1 MLSRTDMRFF
11 VYTPSINRL
20 NYCLNCLGEA
30 VLGQT
35 ATPLKKL
42 NRNINEIATRTIW
55 NIRAMVLEEPS
66 IIINTKLGNY
76 NCFHFDY
83 SGGDKVK
90 MNKKLLEFAL
100 AFIFIVILATPLVSA
115 KPTSAAN
122 NPKSIS
128 FVWHSENGA
137 GTPVEGGLKINPP
150 WAIPIDPDSIPP
162 VLSPDTKVTYG
173 ISTWDLNPAGN
184 NYVQIGE
191 ESASNPPIPISAETG
206 YEGTRYVKSLY
217 RTPTHSLLNYRVY
230 EKIMWGEGNYID
242 IMCNERATAELIG
255 FDPVTMD
262 PIIDFHAS
270 GTFVGQGV
278 IDGQK
283 VQVTGV
289 REGYF
294 DPMIGFV
301 LDCYGTIRSAGN

>member
-1 MLSRTDMRFF
+1 MNNKILIVAVAFF
-11 VYTPSINRL
+11 I
-20 NYCLNCLGEA
+20 
-30 VLGQT
+30 
-35 ATPLKKL
+35 
-42 NRNINEIATRTIW
+42 IA
-55 NIRAMVLEEPS
+55 M
-66 IIINTKLGNY
+66 
-76 NCFHFDY
+76 
-83 SGGDKVK
+83 
-90 MNKKLLEFAL
+90 
-100 AFIFIVILATPLVSA
+100 LATPLVSA

-122 NPKSIS
+122 NPKATS
-128 FVWHSENGA
+128 FVWHSENGI
-137 GTPVEGGLKINPP
+137 GLPPEEKTNPP
-150 WAIPIDPDSIPP
+150 WAEGSDVIVNHVQRD
-162 VLSPDTKVTYG
+162 
-173 ISTWDLNPAGN
+173 WELNPEGN

-191 ESASNPPIPISAETG
+191 GAPIPIAVTD
-206 YEGTRYVKSLY
+206 YEGHLYVQTVAKG
-217 RTPTHSLLNYRVY
+217 TVTALNYRVY